1 MEDADAI
8 LRAAE
13 EILHC
18 LHAHQLD
25 AVVIGAVALA
35 AHRYVRQ
42 TEDLDLGVNAN
53 VRKLRELT
61 DSLRQAGYQAE
72 LHEPDADDP
81 LGGVIDIE
89 GSFGLIQI
97 ISYAD
102 KFPAV
107 IEDALREARLT
118 ARPGSALKLIPLPHL
133 IALKLYAG
141 GTKSRAD
148 AQSRTRRGRRARTLL
163 QLPSAG
169 IGRTHQRGP
178 CGWLRFD
185 RRVARPPGGSQPY
198 VASPASPLQN
208 LSITVATVSL
218 RTAASITECF
228 PAPRG
233 LLTSLRG
240 A

>member
-13 EILHC
+13 EILDC
-18 LHAHQLD
+18 LRAHQLD

-53 VRKLRELT
+53 VQKLRELT
-61 DSLRQAGYQAE
+61 DSLRTAGYQAE

-102 KFPAV
+102 KFSAV

-118 ARPGSALKLIPLPHL
+118 ARRDSSLKLVPLPHL

-141 GTKSRAD
+141 GTKSKAD
-148 AQSRTRRGRRARTLL
+148 IIELL
-163 QLPSAG
+163 VRNPELDLAG
-169 IGRTHQRGP
+169 VRELCRSYR
-178 CGWLRFD
+178 L
-185 RRVARPPGGSQPY
+185 
-198 VASPASPLQN
+198 
-208 LSITVATVSL
+208 
-218 RTAASITECF
+218 
-228 PAPRG
+228 RG
-233 LLTSLRG
+233 LEELINEARATG
-240 A
+240 